1 MGALVTLAQLQGS
14 GGSLPGL
21 VCGTAGALSCVG
33 MEALVQ
39 PLGLVGAYSVST
51 SGCSMSLLSSSDD
64 RLGSAGLC
72 PDCWPWGETRALCH
86 SSLMPVMSVL
96 P

>member
-39 PLGLVGAYSVST
+39 PLGLVGAYSVLLDVPCH
-51 SGCSMSLLSSSDD
+51 CSQVPTTDLVQQDYVLIVGPGGK
-64 RLGSAGLC
+64 LGPCAI
-72 PDCWPWGETRALCH
+72 AA
-86 SSLMPVMSVL
+86 
-96 P
+96 